1 MTLLSIILI
10 AIGLS
15 MDAFAVSV
23 SIGLN
28 AEKDALNKAFT
39 AGSFF
44 GLFQAGMTAL
54 GFLVGYSLIDLIRP
68 VDHWVAFV
76 LLGIIGGKMIYE
88 AVKGDG
94 EPIDLCGLKMI
105 LTLPLA
111 TSIDALAAG
120 ISIASTS
127 TPILFPSLAIGLTT
141 FLLSFAGVY
150 IGRMLSS
157 NRRFSSVVDII
168 GGIILMGIGLKILVE
183 HLTA

>member
-1 MTLLSIILI
+1 MKLLSIILL

-28 AEKDALNKAFT
+28 SKEDTLNKAFT
-39 AGSFF
+39 AGGYF
-44 GLFQAGMTAL
+44 GFFQAGMTAL
-54 GFLVGYSLIDLIRP
+54 GYLVGISLIDLIRP

-76 LLGIIGGKMIYE
+76 LLGIIGGKMIFE
-88 AVKGDG
+88 AIKGDG
-94 EPIDLCGLKMI
+94 EPIDLCGIKMI
-105 LTLPLA
+105 LTLSLA

-120 ISIASTS
+120 ISIASTD
-127 TPILFPSLAIGLTT
+127 TPILFPALAIGLTT
-141 FLLSFAGVY
+141 FLLSFTGVY

-157 NRRFSSVVDII
+157 NRRFSTIVDIV
-168 GGIILMGIGLKILVE
+168 GGIILIGIGLKILIE